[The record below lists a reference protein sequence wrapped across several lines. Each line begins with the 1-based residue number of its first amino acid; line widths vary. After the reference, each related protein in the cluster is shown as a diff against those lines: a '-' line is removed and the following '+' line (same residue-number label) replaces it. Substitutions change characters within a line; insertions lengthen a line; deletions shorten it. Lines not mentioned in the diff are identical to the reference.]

1 MKREVWGYW
10 QCPYCKTVVHGKFRS
25 CRNCGS
31 AIPNNI
37 KYLPPNH
44 PLVQEALRNHPELD
58 EDGDET
64 DNIIDE
70 KGNTVEL
77 VDTNE
82 INDETNWICRYCG
95 YQNFDNQEYCQGCGS
110 PKSEEDYFDYHGGKR
125 FKQKKN
131 QYVSSDDNSDSQHSD
146 GMSPCNRLSPITD
159 SLKKSTPK
167 RESSD
172 YTSSSPKSESPQKTV
187 NTDTSKEKEN
197 NTYKESSLREET
209 ERRNNLTKIKKGF
222 TFNSANFDLLKKAG
236 LTIGA
241 ILGVIFLIWL
251 FFPITREAI
260 ITGFSWQ
267 RSIDVEEYTLCHENG
282 WSVPS
287 GAKITSKKQE
297 IHHYDRVLDHYETKT
312 RQVAYQEFDGYDTEY
327 IDKGNGQFQMV
338 QTPRYVTKYKT
349 ETYQEPVYKNVPVY
363 QTKYYYDIG
372 KWKSVDSLT
381 TSGRDRN
388 PYWHETDLPTN
399 VNNPDYGDRKQGSK
413 SEKYYAIIRDYKDN
427 TQKTSYDYSDWM
439 KLEVGD
445 TITYKTFR
453 FSDKP
458 LN

>member
-10 QCPYCKTVVHGKFRS
+10 QCPYCKTIVHGKFRS

-131 QYVSSDDNSDSQHSD
+131 QNVSSDD
-146 GMSPCNRLSPITD
+146 RLSPVTH
-159 SLKKSTPK
+159 SLKKSISK

-172 YTSSSPKSESPQKTV
+172 HTSSSPKSESFQKTV

-197 NTYKESSLREET
+197 NTYREGSLREEET
-209 ERRNNLTKIKKGF
+209 EKRNNLAKIKKGF
-222 TFNSANFDLLKKAG
+222 TFNSVNFDLLKKAG

-241 ILGVIFLIWL
+241 I
-251 FFPITREAI
+251 
-260 ITGFSWQ
+260 
-267 RSIDVEEYTLCHENG
+267 SILL
-282 WSVPS
+282 S
-287 GAKITSKKQE
+287 
-297 IHHYDRVLDHYETKT
+297 
-312 RQVAYQEFDGYDTEY
+312 
-327 IDKGNGQFQMV
+327 
-338 QTPRYVTKYKT
+338 
-349 ETYQEPVYKNVPVY
+349 
-363 QTKYYYDIG
+363 
-372 KWKSVDSLT
+372 
-381 TSGRDRN
+381 
-388 PYWHETDLPTN
+388 
-399 VNNPDYGDRKQGSK
+399 
-413 SEKYYAIIRDYKDN
+413 
-427 TQKTSYDYSDWM
+427 
-439 KLEVGD
+439 
-445 TITYKTFR
+445 
-453 FSDKP
+453 
-458 LN
+458 